1 MMAAASVPFAER
13 RPFKPRE
20 PPSPTASTSIV
31 PTKARSRQT
40 TFNSGVRG
48 GLFEKKHSDAMG
60 ESIFLFGWLVTRQTK
75 SDGLVFGGHA
85 FTYPE
90 ISEESGWPVRT
101 LERWMA
107 RLRAGG
113 YVRVKHTTYCRM
125 IIWVLNPKKFSPST
139 PPEMADLN
147 ASPTPPTVADST
159 ARSGGLKHRSVI
171 GSKKSPPPTPPL
183 GRGALTISIPR
194 NSDFPLKVTF
204 GDRKERTQFVR
215 FWNTNQGNWSGTST
229 YELAKDLRNRGFDA
243 RQSEREL

>member
-1 MMAAASVPFAER
+1 MTAAASVSFAER

-20 PPSPTASTSIV
+20 PPSPTASTSIA

-40 TFNSGVRG
+40 TFKSGIRG

-125 IIWVLNPKKFSPST
+125 IISVLNQKKFSPST

-147 ASPTPPTVADST
+147 ASPTPPPVADSA
-159 ARSGGLKHRSVI
+159 ARSGGLKHRSVT
-171 GSKKSPPPTPPL
+171 GSEEINPPYPPCCRRDTSSP
-183 GRGALTISIPR
+183 
-194 NSDFPLKVTF
+194 
-204 GDRKERTQFVR
+204 DRRSEPQPQTD
-215 FWNTNQGNWSGTST
+215 SSS
-229 YELAKDLRNRGFDA
+229 LPAKDG
-243 RQSEREL
+243 